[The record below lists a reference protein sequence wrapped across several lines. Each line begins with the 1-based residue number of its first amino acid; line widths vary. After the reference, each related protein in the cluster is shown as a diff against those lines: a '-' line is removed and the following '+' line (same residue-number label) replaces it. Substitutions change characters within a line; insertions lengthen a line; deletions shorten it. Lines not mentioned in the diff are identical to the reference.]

1 MMKKTIVG
9 LVVAGAALVGA
20 SPAVAAFE
28 SYSPGGKAGSW
39 TQKKDTQVA
48 VMIHKY
54 GDISA
59 FANYYRTTDPDS
71 YYTLWNKSG
80 GKGSIAYSGTGG
92 RVTDLRTCNWVP
104 DNDDECSRWEIRG

>member
-20 SPAVAAFE
+20 SPASAAFE
-28 SYSPGGKAGSW
+28 SYSPGSRAGSW
-39 TQKKDTQVA
+39 TQKNDTQVA
-48 VMIHKY
+48 AKIHKL
-54 GDISA
+54 GTKAHAD
-59 FANYYRTTDPDS
+59 YYRTTDPGS
-71 YYTLWNKSG
+71 YYTLWNKKSTL
-80 GKGSIAYSGTGG
+80 GSVTYSGVGG